1 MIIIIMNFIKKLLLK
16 IKVRYGIL
24 FPSLIFLCTLINFI
38 AALWISSFIY
48 EPNITNKFSMF
59 AVMFFPFTSIIIGV
73 IVIIKFIVDA
83 ILKKEGSHLKLV
95 IVVIMGL
102 MTVVPS
108 IFISN
113 ISTYI
118 IKTNLNLF
126 LDQNIN
132 SSVEYVID
140 ISNREI
146 TDKQKYMSGIIDKVG
161 INYFN
166 NLFYNMEI
174 GYYKYNEIS
183 RIIKESEYF
192 NNIVFLSNSYNV
204 NNIIFFNSANYIPLD
219 INYKLNNTNIIFI
232 NSEYNGSF
240 YVNAIIPLSYSNNYV
255 IWSEAM
261 PKNYIET
268 RNNALET
275 FRIYNSVNM
284 FNNEFSVILNLLYIF
299 ILGVSTF
306 FSIIFG
312 IALSRLITR
321 PVSLILNATNSITNA
336 DFNIDMKL
344 GGVHD
349 MRNLIHR
356 FNVMARALK
365 YHRDRENT
373 RARLETWREAAI
385 KVAHEIKNPLM
396 PIIMNAELIE
406 RKISVNMT
414 DKDVERTK
422 KSANIIIKNANVIS
436 GLVKSFSEFSF
447 AIKLSD
453 NKQSIN
459 EALIEVLDS
468 FKNISTIQFSV
479 VLSKHDYFINMDR
492 EKLVMAFRNL
502 IKNAIEAMEKSSRS
516 IIYISSY
523 HEIIDLNE
531 FFIISITDTGIG
543 IEKNNL
549 HKIFEPYF
557 TSKEKGTGIGL
568 STVEK
573 IISEHNGTIDV
584 ESIVGEGTTFFV
596 KFMIES

>member
-1 MIIIIMNFIKKLLLK
+1 MNFINKILLK
-16 IKVRYGIL
+16 IKNRYGIL
-24 FPSLIFLCTLINFI
+24 FPSLICLFTIINLIGT
-38 AALWISSFIY
+38 LWISSFIY
-48 EPNITNKFSMF
+48 EPNITNQFYMFS
-59 AVMFFPFTSIIIGV
+59 VMFFPLTSITIGV

-83 ILKKEGSHLKLV
+83 IMKKEGSHLKLV
-95 IVVIMGL
+95 IVFIMGL
-102 MTVVPS
+102 MTVIPS
-108 IFISN
+108 MVISK

-126 LDQNIN
+126 LDESIN

-146 TDKQKYMSGIIDKVG
+146 IDKQEFMSGIIEKVG

-166 NLFYNMEI
+166 NLFYNLGT
-174 GYYKYNEIS
+174 GYSEYEDIS
-183 RIIKESEYF
+183 QTIKSSEYF
-192 NNIVFLSNSYNV
+192 NNIVFLSNSYNA

-219 INYKLNNTNIIFI
+219 INYKLTNTNTIFI

-240 YVNAIIPLSYSNNYV
+240 YINAIIPLSYSNNYV
-255 IWSEAM
+255 IWSEPM
-261 PKNYIET
+261 PKNYIEV
-268 RNNALET
+268 RNNALES

-284 FNNEFSVILNLLYIF
+284 FTNEFSMILSLLYIF
-299 ILGVSTF
+299 VLGISAF
-306 FSIIFG
+306 FSIVLG

-321 PVSLILNATNSITNA
+321 PISLILNATNSITNA

-396 PIIMNAELIE
+396 PIIMNAELID

-414 DKDVERTK
+414 EKDVERVK
-422 KSANIIIKNANVIS
+422 KSSNIIIKNANVIS
-436 GLVKSFSEFSF
+436 NLVRSFSEFSF

-453 NKQSIN
+453 EKQSIN
-459 EALIEVLDS
+459 SALMEVLES
-468 FKNISTIQFSV
+468 FKSINNIKFSV
-479 VLSKHDYFINMDR
+479 VLSKHDYFINMDK
-492 EKLVMAFRNL
+492 EKLIMAFRNL
-502 IKNAIEAMEKSSRS
+502 IKNAVEAMEKSSIS
-516 IIYISSY
+516 VIYISSY

-543 IEKNNL
+543 IETNNL

-584 ESIVGEGTTFFV
+584 ESIPDEGTTFFI
-596 KFMIES
+596 KFMVES

>member
-1 MIIIIMNFIKKLLLK
+1 MNFIKKILSK
-16 IKVRYGIL
+16 IKIRYGIL
-24 FPSLIFLCTLINFI
+24 FPSLICLFTVINFI
-38 AALWISSFIY
+38 ATLWLSSFIY
-48 EPNITNKFSMF
+48 EPNITNQFYMF
-59 AVMFFPFTSIIIGV
+59 AIMFFPLTSIMIGI

-83 ILKKEGSHLKLV
+83 IMKKEGSHLKLV
-95 IVVIMGL
+95 IVLIMGL
-102 MTVVPS
+102 MTVLPS
-108 IFISN
+108 IVISK

-132 SSVEYVID
+132 SSVEYVMD

-146 TDKQKYMSGIIDKVG
+146 IEKQEFMHGIIEKVG

-166 NLFYNMEI
+166 NLFDNLGT
-174 GYYKYNEIS
+174 GYSKYEDIS
-183 RIIKESEYF
+183 DTIKSSKYF
-192 NNIVFLSNSYNV
+192 DNVVFLSNSYNV

-219 INYKLNNTNIIFI
+219 INYKLTNTNIIFI

-240 YVNAIIPLSYSNNYV
+240 YVNAIIPLSHSNNYV
-255 IWSEAM
+255 IWSETM
-261 PKNYIET
+261 PKNYIEV
-268 RNNALET
+268 RNNALES

-284 FNNEFSVILNLLYIF
+284 FTNEFSMILSLMYIF
-299 ILGVSTF
+299 VLGISAF
-306 FSIIFG
+306 FSIILG
-312 IALSRLITR
+312 IALSRLITG
-321 PVSLILNATNSITNA
+321 PISLILNATNSITNA

-396 PIIMNAELIE
+396 PIIMNAELID

-414 DKDVERTK
+414 EKDVERAK
-422 KSANIIIKNANVIS
+422 NSSNIIIKNANVIS
-436 GLVKSFSEFSF
+436 NLVRSFSEFSF

-453 NKQSIN
+453 EKQSIN
-459 EALIEVLDS
+459 GALIEVLES
-468 FKNISTIQFSV
+468 FKNISSIKFSV

-492 EKLVMAFRNL
+492 EKLIMAFRNL
-502 IKNAIEAMEKSSRS
+502 IKNAVEAMEKSSGYV
-516 IIYISSY
+516 IYISSY

-573 IISEHNGTIDV
+573 IISEHNGTIEV
-584 ESIVGEGTTFFV
+584 ESIPNEGTTFFI
-596 KFMIES
+596 KFMVES

>member
-1 MIIIIMNFIKKLLLK
+1 MNFIKKILLK
-16 IKVRYGIL
+16 IKNRYGIL
-24 FPSLIFLCTLINFI
+24 FPSLICFFTLVNFI
-38 AALWISSFIY
+38 ATLWISSFIY
-48 EPNITNKFSMF
+48 EPNITNQFYMFS
-59 AVMFFPFTSIIIGV
+59 VMFFPLTSIIIGV

-83 ILKKEGSHLKLV
+83 IMKKEGSHLKLV
-95 IVVIMGL
+95 IVFIMGL
-102 MTVVPS
+102 MTVLPS
-108 IFISN
+108 IVISR

-126 LDQNIN
+126 LDQDIN

-146 TDKQKYMSGIIDKVG
+146 TEKQTFMSGVIEKVG

-166 NLFYNMEI
+166 NLFNNLGI
-174 GYYKYNEIS
+174 GYSKYEDVS
-183 RIIKESEYF
+183 QTIKYSEYF

-219 INYKLNNTNIIFI
+219 INYKLTNTNTLFI

-255 IWSEAM
+255 IWSEPM
-261 PKNYIET
+261 PKNYIEV
-268 RNNALET
+268 RNNALDS

-284 FNNEFSVILNLLYIF
+284 FTNEFSMILSLLYIF
-299 ILGVSTF
+299 VLGISAF
-306 FSIIFG
+306 FSIILG

-321 PVSLILNATNSITNA
+321 PISLILNATNSITNA

-396 PIIMNAELIE
+396 PIIMNAELID

-414 DKDVERTK
+414 EKDVDRAK
-422 KSANIIIKNANVIS
+422 KSSNIIIKNANVIS
-436 GLVKSFSEFSF
+436 NLVRSFSEFSF
-447 AIKLSD
+447 AIKLSYE
-453 NKQSIN
+453 KQSIN
-459 EALIEVLDS
+459 GALVEVLES
-468 FKNISTIQFSV
+468 FKNINTIKFSV
-479 VLSKHDYFINMDR
+479 VLSKHDHFINMDR
-492 EKLVMAFRNL
+492 EKLIMAFRNL
-502 IKNAIEAMEKSSRS
+502 IKNAVEAMEKSSRS
-516 IIYISSY
+516 VIYISSY
-523 HEIIDLNE
+523 HEIIDSNE

-584 ESIVGEGTTFFV
+584 ESIPGEGTTFFI

>member
-1 MIIIIMNFIKKLLLK
+1 MDFFRKIFLK
-16 IKVRYGIL
+16 IKNRYGIL
-24 FPSLIFLCTLINFI
+24 FPSLICLFTLINFI
-38 AALWISSFIY
+38 AALYISSFIY
-48 EPNITNKFSMF
+48 EPNITNQFYMFSI
-59 AVMFFPFTSIIIGV
+59 MFFPLTSILIGV
-73 IVIIKFIVDA
+73 IVIIKFVSDA
-83 ILKKEGSHLKLV
+83 IMKKEGSHLKLV
-95 IVVIMGL
+95 IVLIMGL

-108 IFISN
+108 LFISK

-126 LDQNIN
+126 LDQDIN

-146 TDKQKYMSGIIDKVG
+146 IDKQIFMSNVIENVG
-161 INYFN
+161 ISYFN
-166 NLFYNMEI
+166 NLFYNLEK
-174 GYYKYNEIS
+174 GYTKYEDAS
-183 RIIKESEYF
+183 KMIKSSDYF
-192 NNIVFLSNSYNV
+192 TNIVFLSNSYNV

-219 INYKLNNTNIIFI
+219 INYKLTNDSVLFI

-255 IWSEAM
+255 IWSESM
-261 PKNYIET
+261 PKNYIEV
-268 RNNALET
+268 RNNALES

-284 FNNEFSVILNLLYIF
+284 FTNEFSMILNLLYIF
-299 ILGVSTF
+299 VLGISAF

-321 PVSLILNATNSITNA
+321 PISLILNATNSITNA

-406 RKISVNMT
+406 MKISTNMT
-414 DKDVERTK
+414 DKDVEKAK
-422 KSANIIIKNANVIS
+422 KSSNIIIKNANIIS
-436 GLVKSFSEFSF
+436 NLVRSFSEFSF

-453 NKQSIN
+453 EKQSIN
-459 EALIEVLDS
+459 GALVEVLES
-468 FKNISTIQFSV
+468 FKNINTIKFSV

-492 EKLVMAFRNL
+492 EKLIMAFRNL
-502 IKNAIEAMEKSSRS
+502 IKNAIEAMEKSTRYM
-516 IIYISSY
+516 IYISSY

-543 IEKNNL
+543 IESNNL

-584 ESIVGEGTTFFV
+584 ESIPGEGTTFFI

>member
-1 MIIIIMNFIKKLLLK
+1 MNFIKKILLK
-16 IKVRYGIL
+16 IKNRYGIL
-24 FPSLIFLCTLINFI
+24 FPSLICFFTLVNLI
-38 AALWISSFIY
+38 ATLWISSFIY
-48 EPNITNKFSMF
+48 EPNITNQFYMFS
-59 AVMFFPFTSIIIGV
+59 VMFFPLTSIIIGV

-83 ILKKEGSHLKLV
+83 IMKKEGSHLKLV
-95 IVVIMGL
+95 IVLIMGL
-102 MTVVPS
+102 MTVLPS
-108 IFISN
+108 IVISK

-146 TDKQKYMSGIIDKVG
+146 SEKQAFMSEIIEKVG

-166 NLFYNMEI
+166 DLFYNLGT
-174 GYYKYNEIS
+174 GYSEYEDIS
-183 RIIKESEYF
+183 QNIRNSEYF

-219 INYKLNNTNIIFI
+219 INYKLTNTNTLFI

-255 IWSEAM
+255 IWSETM
-261 PKNYIET
+261 PNNYIKI

-284 FNNEFSVILNLLYIF
+284 FTNEFSMILSLLYIF
-299 ILGVSTF
+299 VLGISAF
-306 FSIIFG
+306 FSIILG

-321 PVSLILNATNSITNA
+321 PISLILNATNSITNA

-396 PIIMNAELIE
+396 PIIMNAELID
-406 RKISVNMT
+406 RKVSVNMT
-414 DKDVERTK
+414 EKDVARAK
-422 KSANIIIKNANVIS
+422 NSSSIIIKNANVIS
-436 GLVKSFSEFSF
+436 NLVRSFSEFSF
-447 AIKLSD
+447 VIKLSD
-453 NKQSIN
+453 EKQSIN
-459 EALIEVLDS
+459 GALIEVLES
-468 FKNISTIQFSV
+468 FKNINTIKFSV
-479 VLSKHDYFINMDR
+479 VLSKHDHFINMDR
-492 EKLVMAFRNL
+492 EKLIMAFRNL

-516 IIYISSY
+516 VIYISSY

-584 ESIVGEGTTFFV
+584 ESIPDEGTTFFI
-596 KFMIES
+596 KFMVES

>member
-1 MIIIIMNFIKKLLLK
+1 MKVIKKIYTK
-16 IKVRYGIL
+16 IKTRYGIV
-24 FPSLIFLCTLINFI
+24 FPGLIITFTFLILIVSI
-38 AALWISSFIY
+38 GISSFIY
-48 EPNITNKFSMF
+48 EPNIVDPFYMF
-59 AVMFFPFTSIIIGV
+59 AVIFFPSASIVSGV
-73 IVIIKFIVDA
+73 IIIIKFIVDA
-83 ILKKEGSHLKLV
+83 IFKKEGSHLKLV
-95 IVVIMGL
+95 IVFIMGL

-108 IFISN
+108 MVISK

-118 IKTNLNLF
+118 IKSNLDLFVDQNLN
-126 LDQNIN
+126 N
-132 SSVEYVID
+132 SISYIID
-140 ISNREI
+140 VSNNELV
-146 TDKQKYMSGIIDKVG
+146 DKQNYMISTVSNVG

-166 NLFYNMEI
+166 NIYNDINTENFN
-174 GYYKYNEIS
+174 YTNYVNVDKK
-183 RIIKESEYF
+183 IKELGYF
-192 NNIVFLSNSYNV
+192 NNIVFLSNSYNG
-204 NNIIFFNSANYIPLD
+204 NNIIFFNSGNYIPLD
-219 INYKLNNTNIIFI
+219 INYKLNNDNIMFI
-232 NSEYNGSF
+232 NSEYNGLF

-255 IWSEAM
+255 IWSEVM
-261 PKNYIET
+261 PQNYIEI
-268 RNNALET
+268 RNSALEA

-284 FNNEFSVILNLLYIF
+284 FTSEFSMILSLLYLF
-299 ILGVSTF
+299 ILGISTF

-321 PVSLILNATNSITNA
+321 PISLILNATNSITNA

-365 YHRDRENT
+365 YHRDREDA

-396 PIIMNAELIE
+396 PIIRNAELID
-406 RKISVNMT
+406 RKLSTNMSE
-414 DKDVERTK
+414 KDIDRIK
-422 KSANIIIKNANVIS
+422 KSTSVIVKNANVIS

-453 NKQSIN
+453 EKQSIN
-459 EALIEVLDS
+459 SVIIEVIES
-468 FKNISTIQFSV
+468 FRNASNVKFSI

-492 EKLVMAFRNL
+492 EKFIMAFRNL
-502 IKNAIEAMEKSSRS
+502 IKNSIEAMENSKRS

-523 HEIIDLNE
+523 HEIIELNE

-543 IEKNNL
+543 IDSNNL

-557 TSKEKGTGIGL
+557 TSKSKGTGIGL
-568 STVEK
+568 ATVEK

-584 ESIVGEGTTFFV
+584 ESIVGEGTTFFI

>member
-1 MIIIIMNFIKKLLLK
+1 MNFIKKILLK
-16 IKVRYGIL
+16 IKNRYGIL
-24 FPSLIFLCTLINFI
+24 FPSLICFFTLVNLI
-38 AALWISSFIY
+38 ATLWISSFIY
-48 EPNITNKFSMF
+48 EPNITNQFYMFS
-59 AVMFFPFTSIIIGV
+59 VMFFPLTSIIIGV

-83 ILKKEGSHLKLV
+83 IMKKEGSHLKLV
-95 IVVIMGL
+95 IVLIMGL
-102 MTVVPS
+102 MTVLPS
-108 IFISN
+108 IVISK

-146 TDKQKYMSGIIDKVG
+146 IEKQAFMSEIIEKVG

-166 NLFYNMEI
+166 DLFYNLGT
-174 GYYKYNEIS
+174 GYSEYEDIS
-183 RIIKESEYF
+183 QNIRNSEYF

-219 INYKLNNTNIIFI
+219 INYKLTNTNTLFI

-255 IWSEAM
+255 IWSETM
-261 PKNYIET
+261 PNNYIKI

-284 FNNEFSVILNLLYIF
+284 FTNEFSMILSLLYIF
-299 ILGVSTF
+299 VLGISAF
-306 FSIIFG
+306 FSIILG

-321 PVSLILNATNSITNA
+321 PISLILNATNSITNA

-396 PIIMNAELIE
+396 PIIMNAELID
-406 RKISVNMT
+406 RKVSVNMT
-414 DKDVERTK
+414 EKDVARAK
-422 KSANIIIKNANVIS
+422 NSSSIIIKNANVIS
-436 GLVKSFSEFSF
+436 NLVRSFSEFSF
-447 AIKLSD
+447 VIKLSD
-453 NKQSIN
+453 EKQSIN
-459 EALIEVLDS
+459 GALIEVLES
-468 FKNISTIQFSV
+468 FKNINTIKFSV
-479 VLSKHDYFINMDR
+479 VLSKHDHFINMDR
-492 EKLVMAFRNL
+492 EKLIMAFRNL

-516 IIYISSY
+516 VIYISSY

-584 ESIVGEGTTFFV
+584 ESIPDEGTTFFI
-596 KFMIES
+596 KFMVES

>member
-1 MIIIIMNFIKKLLLK
+1 MNFIKKILLK
-16 IKVRYGIL
+16 IKNRYGIL
-24 FPSLIFLCTLINFI
+24 FPSLICFFTLVNFI
-38 AALWISSFIY
+38 ATLWISSFIY
-48 EPNITNKFSMF
+48 EPNITNQFYMFS
-59 AVMFFPFTSIIIGV
+59 VMFFPLTSIIIGI

-83 ILKKEGSHLKLV
+83 IMKKEGSHLKLV
-95 IVVIMGL
+95 IVLIMGL
-102 MTVVPS
+102 MTVLPS
-108 IFISN
+108 IVVSK

-140 ISNREI
+140 ISNKEI
-146 TDKQKYMSGIIDKVG
+146 IEKQAFMSEVIEKVG
-161 INYFN
+161 VNYFN
-166 NLFYNMEI
+166 NLFYDLGI
-174 GYYKYNEIS
+174 GYSKYEDIS
-183 RIIKESEYF
+183 KTIKDSKYF

-219 INYKLNNTNIIFI
+219 INYKLTNTNTLFI

-255 IWSEAM
+255 IWSETM
-261 PKNYIET
+261 PKNYIEV
-268 RNNALET
+268 RNNALES

-284 FNNEFSVILNLLYIF
+284 FTNEFSMILSLLYLF
-299 ILGVSTF
+299 VLGISAF
-306 FSIIFG
+306 FSIILG

-321 PVSLILNATNSITNA
+321 PISLILNATNSITNA

-396 PIIMNAELIE
+396 PIIMNAELID
-406 RKISVNMT
+406 RKISINMT
-414 DKDVERTK
+414 EKDVARAK
-422 KSANIIIKNANVIS
+422 NSSSIIIKNANVIS
-436 GLVKSFSEFSF
+436 NLVRSFSEFSF
-447 AIKLSD
+447 AIRLSD
-453 NKQSIN
+453 EKQSIN
-459 EALIEVLDS
+459 GALIEVLES
-468 FKNISTIQFSV
+468 FKNINTVKFSV
-479 VLSKHDYFINMDR
+479 VLSKHDYFINMDK
-492 EKLVMAFRNL
+492 EKLIMAFRNL

-516 IIYISSY
+516 FIYISSY

-543 IEKNNL
+543 IEKSNL

-584 ESIVGEGTTFFV
+584 ESIPGEGSTFFI
-596 KFMIES
+596 KFMVES

>member
-1 MIIIIMNFIKKLLLK
+1 MNIIKKLLLAVK
-16 IKVRYGIL
+16 SRYGIL
-24 FPSLIFLCTLINFI
+24 FPSLISFFI
-38 AALWISSFIY
+38 LVNLVASVWISSFIY
-48 EPNITNKFSMF
+48 EPNITNQFYIFS
-59 AVMFFPFTSIIIGV
+59 VLFFPLTSIIIG
-73 IVIIKFIVDA
+73 IIFIIKFITDA
-83 ILKKEGSHLKLV
+83 LMKKEGSHLKLV
-95 IVVIMGL
+95 IVLIIVL
-102 MTVVPS
+102 MTVIPS
-108 IFISN
+108 LFLSK

-126 LDQNIN
+126 LDHNIN
-132 SSVEYVID
+132 SSVSYIVD
-140 ISNREI
+140 LSNREI
-146 TDKQKYMSGIIDKVG
+146 IDKQKFMSDIIKKVG
-161 INYFN
+161 IEYFN
-166 NLFYNMEI
+166 NLYRSLEVGKMDYEI
-174 GYYKYNEIS
+174 INK
-183 RIIKESEYF
+183 IIDDSEYF
-192 NNIVFLSNSYNV
+192 NNIVFLSNSYNA

-219 INYKLNNTNIIFI
+219 INYKLENKDILFI
-232 NSEYNGSF
+232 NSEYNGFF
-240 YVNAIIPLSYSNNYV
+240 YVNAVIPLSYGNNYV
-255 IWSEAM
+255 IWSESM
-261 PKNYIET
+261 SKNYIEI
-268 RNNALET
+268 RNNALEA
-275 FRIYNSVNM
+275 FRIYNSVSM
-284 FNNEFSVILNLLYIF
+284 FANEFSIILSILYIF
-299 ILGVSTF
+299 ILGISAF

-312 IALSRLITR
+312 IILSRLITR

-414 DKDVERTK
+414 DNDVQK
-422 KSANIIIKNANVIS
+422 YKNSANIIIKNANIIIN
-436 GLVKSFSEFSF
+436 LIKSFSEFSF
-447 AIKLSD
+447 SIKLSN
-453 NKQSIN
+453 NKQSVN
-459 EALIEVLDS
+459 AALLEVLDS
-468 FKNISTIQFSV
+468 FKNINTVKFNVI
-479 VLSKHDYFINMDR
+479 LSRHDYFINMDR
-492 EKLVMAFRNL
+492 EKLIMAFRNL
-502 IKNAIEAMEKSSRS
+502 IKNALEAMEQSKSS

-543 IEKNNL
+543 IEKNNI

-573 IISEHNGTIDV
+573 IISEHSGTIDV
-584 ESIVGEGTTFFV
+584 ESIQGEGTTFFI

>member
-1 MIIIIMNFIKKLLLK
+1 MNFIKKILLK
-16 IKVRYGIL
+16 IKNRYGIL
-24 FPSLIFLCTLINFI
+24 FPSLICFFTLVNLI
-38 AALWISSFIY
+38 ATLWISSFIY
-48 EPNITNKFSMF
+48 EPNITNQFYMFS
-59 AVMFFPFTSIIIGV
+59 VMFFPLTSIIIGV

-83 ILKKEGSHLKLV
+83 IMKKEGSHLKLV
-95 IVVIMGL
+95 IVLIMGL
-102 MTVVPS
+102 MTVLPS
-108 IFISN
+108 IVISK

-146 TDKQKYMSGIIDKVG
+146 NEKQAFMSEIIEKVG

-166 NLFYNMEI
+166 DLFYNLGT
-174 GYYKYNEIS
+174 GYSEYEDIS
-183 RIIKESEYF
+183 QNIRNSEYF

-219 INYKLNNTNIIFI
+219 INYKLTNTNTLFI

-255 IWSEAM
+255 IWSETM
-261 PKNYIET
+261 PNNYIKI

-284 FNNEFSVILNLLYIF
+284 FTNEFSMILSLLYIF
-299 ILGVSTF
+299 VLGISAF
-306 FSIIFG
+306 FSIILG

-321 PVSLILNATNSITNA
+321 PISLILNATNSITNA

-396 PIIMNAELIE
+396 PIIMNAELID

-414 DKDVERTK
+414 EKDVARAK
-422 KSANIIIKNANVIS
+422 NSSSIIIKNANVIS
-436 GLVKSFSEFSF
+436 NLVRSFSEFSF

-453 NKQSIN
+453 EKQSIN
-459 EALIEVLDS
+459 GALIEVLES
-468 FKNISTIQFSV
+468 FKNINTIKFSV
-479 VLSKHDYFINMDR
+479 VLSKHDHFINMDR
-492 EKLVMAFRNL
+492 EKLIMAFRNL

-516 IIYISSY
+516 VIYISSY

-584 ESIVGEGTTFFV
+584 ESIPDEGTTFFI
-596 KFMIES
+596 KFMVES

>member
-1 MIIIIMNFIKKLLLK
+1 MKVIKKIYTK
-16 IKVRYGIL
+16 IKTRYGIV
-24 FPSLIFLCTLINFI
+24 FPGLIITFTFLILIVSI
-38 AALWISSFIY
+38 GISSFIY
-48 EPNITNKFSMF
+48 EPNIVDPFYAF
-59 AVMFFPFTSIIIGV
+59 AVIFFPSASIVAGV
-73 IVIIKFIVDA
+73 IIIIKFIVDA
-83 ILKKEGSHLKLV
+83 IFKKEGSHLKLV
-95 IVVIMGL
+95 IVFIMGL

-108 IFISN
+108 MVISK

-118 IKTNLNLF
+118 IKSNLDLFVDQNLN
-126 LDQNIN
+126 N
-132 SSVEYVID
+132 SISYIID
-140 ISNREI
+140 VSNNELV
-146 TDKQKYMSGIIDKVG
+146 DKQNYMISTVSNVG

-166 NLFYNMEI
+166 NIYNDINTENFN
-174 GYYKYNEIS
+174 YTNYVNVDKK
-183 RIIKESEYF
+183 IKELGYF
-192 NNIVFLSNSYNV
+192 NNIVFLSNSYNG
-204 NNIIFFNSANYIPLD
+204 NNIIFFNSGNYIPLD
-219 INYKLNNTNIIFI
+219 INYKLNNDNIMFI
-232 NSEYNGSF
+232 NSEYNGLF

-255 IWSEAM
+255 IWSEVM
-261 PKNYIET
+261 PQNYIEI
-268 RNNALET
+268 RNSALEA

-284 FNNEFSVILNLLYIF
+284 FTSEFSMILSLLYLF
-299 ILGVSTF
+299 ILGISTF

-321 PVSLILNATNSITNA
+321 PISLILNATNSITNA

-365 YHRDRENT
+365 YHRDREDA

-396 PIIMNAELIE
+396 PIIMNAELID
-406 RKISVNMT
+406 RKLSTNMSE
-414 DKDVERTK
+414 KDIDRIK
-422 KSANIIIKNANVIS
+422 KSTSVIVKNANVIS

-453 NKQSIN
+453 EKQSIN
-459 EALIEVLDS
+459 SVIIEVIES
-468 FKNISTIQFSV
+468 FRNASNVKFSI

-492 EKLVMAFRNL
+492 EKFIMAFRNL
-502 IKNAIEAMEKSSRS
+502 IKNSIEAMENSKRS

-523 HEIIDLNE
+523 HEIIELNE

-543 IEKNNL
+543 IDSNNL

-557 TSKEKGTGIGL
+557 TSKSKGTGIGL
-568 STVEK
+568 ATVEK

-584 ESIVGEGTTFFV
+584 ESIVGEGTTFFI

>member
-1 MIIIIMNFIKKLLLK
+1 MNFIKKILLK
-16 IKVRYGIL
+16 IKNRYGIL
-24 FPSLIFLCTLINFI
+24 FPSLICFFTLVNLI
-38 AALWISSFIY
+38 ATLWISSFIY
-48 EPNITNKFSMF
+48 EPNITNQFYMFS
-59 AVMFFPFTSIIIGV
+59 VMFFPLTSIIIGV

-83 ILKKEGSHLKLV
+83 IMKKEGSHLKLV
-95 IVVIMGL
+95 IVLIMGL
-102 MTVVPS
+102 MTVLPS
-108 IFISN
+108 IVISK

-146 TDKQKYMSGIIDKVG
+146 SEKQAFMSEIIEKVG

-166 NLFYNMEI
+166 DLFYNLGT
-174 GYYKYNEIS
+174 GYSEYEDIS
-183 RIIKESEYF
+183 QNIRNSEYF

-204 NNIIFFNSANYIPLD
+204 NSIIFFNSANYIPLD
-219 INYKLNNTNIIFI
+219 INYKLTNTNTLFI

-255 IWSEAM
+255 IWSETM
-261 PKNYIET
+261 PNNYIKI

-284 FNNEFSVILNLLYIF
+284 FTNEFSMILSLLYIF
-299 ILGVSTF
+299 VLGISAF
-306 FSIIFG
+306 FSIILG

-321 PVSLILNATNSITNA
+321 PISLILNATNSITNA

-396 PIIMNAELIE
+396 PIIMNAELID
-406 RKISVNMT
+406 RKVSVNMT
-414 DKDVERTK
+414 EKDVARAK
-422 KSANIIIKNANVIS
+422 NSSSIIIKNANVIS
-436 GLVKSFSEFSF
+436 NLVRSFSEFSF
-447 AIKLSD
+447 VIKLSD
-453 NKQSIN
+453 EKQSIN
-459 EALIEVLDS
+459 GALIEVLES
-468 FKNISTIQFSV
+468 FKNINTIKFSV
-479 VLSKHDYFINMDR
+479 VLSKHDHFINMDR
-492 EKLVMAFRNL
+492 EKLIMAFRNL

-516 IIYISSY
+516 VIYISSY

-584 ESIVGEGTTFFV
+584 ESIPDEGTTFFI
-596 KFMIES
+596 KFMVES

>member
-1 MIIIIMNFIKKLLLK
+1 MKVIKKIYTK
-16 IKVRYGIL
+16 IKTRYGIV
-24 FPSLIFLCTLINFI
+24 FPGLIITFTFLILIVSI
-38 AALWISSFIY
+38 GISSFIY
-48 EPNITNKFSMF
+48 EPNIVDPFYMF
-59 AVMFFPFTSIIIGV
+59 AVIFFPSASIVSGV
-73 IVIIKFIVDA
+73 IIIIKFIVDA
-83 ILKKEGSHLKLV
+83 IFKKEGSHLKLV
-95 IVVIMGL
+95 IVFIMGL

-108 IFISN
+108 MVISK

-118 IKTNLNLF
+118 IKSNLDLFVDQNLN
-126 LDQNIN
+126 N
-132 SSVEYVID
+132 SISYIID
-140 ISNREI
+140 VSNNELV
-146 TDKQKYMSGIIDKVG
+146 DKQNYMISTVSNVG

-166 NLFYNMEI
+166 NIYNDINTENFN
-174 GYYKYNEIS
+174 YTNYVNVDKK
-183 RIIKESEYF
+183 IKELGYF
-192 NNIVFLSNSYNV
+192 NNIVFLSNSYNG
-204 NNIIFFNSANYIPLD
+204 NNIIFFNSGNYIPLD
-219 INYKLNNTNIIFI
+219 INYKLNNDNIMFI
-232 NSEYNGSF
+232 NSEYNGLF

-255 IWSEAM
+255 IWSEVM
-261 PKNYIET
+261 PQNYIEI
-268 RNNALET
+268 RNSALEA

-284 FNNEFSVILNLLYIF
+284 FTSEFSMILSLLYLF
-299 ILGVSTF
+299 ILGISTF

-321 PVSLILNATNSITNA
+321 PISLILNATNSITNA

-365 YHRDRENT
+365 YHRDREDA

-396 PIIMNAELIE
+396 PIIMNAELID
-406 RKISVNMT
+406 RKLSTNMSE
-414 DKDVERTK
+414 KDIDRIK
-422 KSANIIIKNANVIS
+422 KSTSVIVKNANVIS

-453 NKQSIN
+453 EKQSIN
-459 EALIEVLDS
+459 SVIIEVIES
-468 FKNISTIQFSV
+468 FRNASNVKFSI

-492 EKLVMAFRNL
+492 EKFIMAFRNL
-502 IKNAIEAMEKSSRS
+502 IKNSIEAMENSKRS

-523 HEIIDLNE
+523 HEIIELNE

-543 IEKNNL
+543 IDSNNL

-557 TSKEKGTGIGL
+557 TSKSKGTGIGL
-568 STVEK
+568 ATVEK

-584 ESIVGEGTTFFV
+584 ESIVGEGTTFFI

>member
-1 MIIIIMNFIKKLLLK
+1 MNFIKKILLK
-16 IKVRYGIL
+16 IKNRYGIL
-24 FPSLIFLCTLINFI
+24 FPSLICFFTLVNFI
-38 AALWISSFIY
+38 ATLWISSFIY
-48 EPNITNKFSMF
+48 EPNITNQFYTFS
-59 AVMFFPFTSIIIGV
+59 VMFFPFTSIIIGV

-83 ILKKEGSHLKLV
+83 IMKKEGSHLKLV
-95 IVVIMGL
+95 IVLIMGL
-102 MTVVPS
+102 MTVLPS
-108 IFISN
+108 IVMSK

-140 ISNREI
+140 LSNREI
-146 TDKQKYMSGIIDKVG
+146 TEKQDFMYEVINKVG
-161 INYFN
+161 INYFD
-166 NLFYNMEI
+166 NLFKDLGT
-174 GYYKYNEIS
+174 GYSEYEDIS
-183 RIIKESEYF
+183 QTIKSSKYF

-219 INYKLNNTNIIFI
+219 INYKLTNTNTLFI

-255 IWSEAM
+255 IWSEPM
-261 PKNYIET
+261 PKNYIEV
-268 RNNALET
+268 RNNALES

-284 FNNEFSVILNLLYIF
+284 FANEFSIILSLLYIF
-299 ILGVSTF
+299 VLGISAF
-306 FSIIFG
+306 FSIILG

-321 PVSLILNATNSITNA
+321 PISLILNATNSITNA

-396 PIIMNAELIE
+396 PIIMNAELID

-414 DKDVERTK
+414 ERDVERTK
-422 KSANIIIKNANVIS
+422 NSSNIIIKNANVIS
-436 GLVKSFSEFSF
+436 NLVRSFSEFSF

-453 NKQSIN
+453 EKQSIN
-459 EALIEVLDS
+459 TALIEVLES
-468 FKNISTIQFSV
+468 FKNINTIKFSV

-492 EKLVMAFRNL
+492 EKLIMAFRNL
-502 IKNAIEAMEKSSRS
+502 IKNAVEAMEKSSRS
-516 IIYISSY
+516 VIYISTY

-531 FFIISITDTGIG
+531 FFIISITDTGVG

-584 ESIVGEGTTFFV
+584 ESIPGEGTTFFI

>member
-1 MIIIIMNFIKKLLLK
+1 
-16 IKVRYGIL
+16 
-24 FPSLIFLCTLINFI
+24 
-38 AALWISSFIY
+38 
-48 EPNITNKFSMF
+48 
-59 AVMFFPFTSIIIGV
+59 
-73 IVIIKFIVDA
+73 
-83 ILKKEGSHLKLV
+83 
-95 IVVIMGL
+95 
-102 MTVVPS
+102 
-108 IFISN
+108 
-113 ISTYI
+113 
-118 IKTNLNLF
+118 
-126 LDQNIN
+126 
-132 SSVEYVID
+132 
-140 ISNREI
+140 
-146 TDKQKYMSGIIDKVG
+146 
-161 INYFN
+161 
-166 NLFYNMEI
+166 
-174 GYYKYNEIS
+174 
-183 RIIKESEYF
+183 
-192 NNIVFLSNSYNV
+192 
-204 NNIIFFNSANYIPLD
+204 
-219 INYKLNNTNIIFI
+219 
-232 NSEYNGSF
+232 
-240 YVNAIIPLSYSNNYV
+240 
-255 IWSEAM
+255 M
-261 PKNYIET
+261 PKNYIEV
-268 RNNALET
+268 RNNALES

-284 FNNEFSVILNLLYIF
+284 FTNEFSMILSLMYLF
-299 ILGVSTF
+299 VLGISTF

-312 IALSRLITR
+312 IALSRLITG

-396 PIIMNAELIE
+396 PIIMNAELID

-414 DKDVERTK
+414 EKDVERIK
-422 KSANIIIKNANVIS
+422 NSSNIIIKNANVIS
-436 GLVKSFSEFSF
+436 NLVRSFSEFSF

-453 NKQSIN
+453 DKQSIN
-459 EALIEVLDS
+459 GALIEVLES
-468 FKNISTIQFSV
+468 FKNISSVKFNV

-492 EKLVMAFRNL
+492 EKLIMAFRNL
-502 IKNAIEAMEKSSRS
+502 IKNAVEAMEKSSRYM
-516 IIYISSY
+516 IYISSY

-584 ESIVGEGTTFFV
+584 ESIPNEGTTFFI